1 MIEIKAEVS
10 EKLIFKVKDFEHHIL
25 EEEEEAG
32 KQYMKILPNKKKRQ
46 KRSFKDY
53 IDELQTF

>member
-1 MIEIKAEVS
+1 VIEIKAEVS

-25 EEEEEAG
+25 EEEEAG